1 MSDETPRLK
10 KDGRPDNRRGQN
22 LPTNRKKAAAKQL
35 SDEEKEALSKRLHA
49 LIRESS
55 QPRVQTDEEL
65 EERLMTYL
73 TDCAENARI
82 PTIESLYLCTGIP
95 TRTLNSWLTGDSPG
109 LGERTQEI
117 LERARDIVKS
127 MDAELVLTGRI
138 RDVPYIFRSKNYYG
152 MKDQTDINYN
162 TRVTM
167 QLPNSD
173 ELQKKYLEDV
183 KIESDFND

>member
-1 MSDETPRLK
+1 MRY
-10 KDGRPDNRRGQN
+10 GQN
-22 LPTNRKKAAAKQL
+22 LPNVKKKTAASKL
-35 SDEEKEALSKRLHA
+35 SDEEKVQLSERLHA
-49 LIRESS
+49 LINGSK

-65 EERLMTYL
+65 EERLMAYL
-73 TDCAENARI
+73 VECADNARI
-82 PTIESLYLCTGIP
+82 PTIEALYLTTGIP
-95 TRTLNSWLTGDSPG
+95 TRTLNAYLTGESPG
-109 LGERTQEI
+109 LGARTQEI

-162 TRVTM
+162 TRVSM
-167 QLPNSD
+167 QLPDSAQ
-173 ELQKKYLEDV
+173 LQKKYLEDV